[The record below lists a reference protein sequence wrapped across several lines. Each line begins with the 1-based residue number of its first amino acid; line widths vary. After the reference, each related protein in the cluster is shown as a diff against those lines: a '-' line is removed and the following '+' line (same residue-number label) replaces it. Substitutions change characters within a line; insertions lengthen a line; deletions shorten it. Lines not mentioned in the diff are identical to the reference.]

1 MALLCSSTEVEVDA
15 AKKKGTQ
22 TVCRNDTY
30 YRLDFFRV
38 LNTNI
43 NFLFFSNSLLTFMS
57 ALRKFNPNTQS
68 RGPGPCPGGF

>member
-43 NFLFFSNSLLTFMS
+43 NFLFFKLT
-57 ALRKFNPNTQS
+57 AHLHECTEEI
-68 RGPGPCPGGF
+68 